1 MENSTPTIVDAHT
14 LKALYFQEE
23 SKLFS
28 KTTKKVDIH
37 IKSPTEILSSLTQKP
52 PFVKVVDRYRL
63 TQVLQK
69 ILLRS
74 HLEWISYAYYR
85 DKKLV
90 IGAYGHIGQSE
101 LSMQKMELKE
111 QLSKLEAYKDIE
123 TVSIV
128 RDQGE
133 KGVRKDDPTPS
144 GTSDER
150 SYGIFDN
157 FIENEEQS
165 KIIEKIKT
173 YIINRKNP
181 ILKPRKG

>member
-37 IKSPTEILSSLTQKP
+37 VKSPTDILSSLTKKP
-52 PFVKVVDRYRL
+52 PFVKVVDRYKL

-133 KGVRKDDPTPS
+133 RGGVKKNDHI
-144 GTSDER
+144 TSNTTNER

-173 YIINRKNP
+173 YIINAKRS
-181 ILKPRKG
+181 